1 MRSRTALL
9 IAILLLV
16 PALSVVAT
24 HNFGHRLVV
33 LGRVVDAEGF
43 PVANER
49 VQVELEGLDLGTPEA
64 SACRNNPCTTQTGAT
79 GDFRVFWHAHGIGES
94 GTARLTVAGQTFEA
108 AYDTG
113 LRWTPVNAQ
122 LSEDVDSHD
131 QGTVEKWNRTYS
143 VQGRVWQE
151 RGGVPDAETTWVD
164 GNVRTQVPVNITLTL
179 PDGTVLN
186 QTVTTTNYGDFFAQ
200 FEADEP
206 FETAQIEVETEGQT
220 VEPSFSST
228 YRATTTAVKIP
239 PPPEEPFDWVPIIV
253 VVALVGGAG
262 GLYFGGRKL
271 KEKREMD
278 KARQRST
285 RKRANK

>member
-1 MRSRTALL
+1 MRSRTTLL

-33 LGRVVDAEGF
+33 LGRLVDAEGL
-43 PVANER
+43 PVANEQ
-49 VQVELEGLDLGTPEA
+49 VEVELEGLDLGTPEA
-64 SACRNNPCTTQTGAT
+64 SACRSNPCPTQTGAT
-79 GDFRVFWHAHGIGES
+79 GDFRVFWHAHGIGDG
-94 GTARLTVAGQTFEA
+94 GTVRLTAAGQTFEKPF
-108 AYDTG
+108 DSM
-113 LRWTPVNAQ
+113 LRWTPIQGQ
-122 LSEDVDSHD
+122 LADDVDNHD
-131 QGTVEKWNRTYS
+131 QATVERWNRTYS
-143 VQGRVWQE
+143 VQGRVFQE

-164 GNVRTQVPVNITLTL
+164 GNVRAQVPVNITLTL

-186 QTVTTTNYGDFFAQ
+186 ETVTTTNYGDFFAR
-200 FEADEP
+200 FEADRP
-206 FETAQIEVETEGQT
+206 FETAEIEIETEGQT

-228 YRATTTAVKIP
+228 HRATTTAVKIP
-239 PPPEEPFDWVPIIV
+239 PPPEEPFDWVPVIV
-253 VVALVGGAG
+253 IVALVGGAG

-278 KARQRST
+278 RARQRST